1 MDNMIY
7 EKTHVETQVALEHN
21 VYSLDSFCEAAFQ
34 YALLAK
40 YSIREY
46 EQYLNTSMQNV
57 YGSNL
62 KCSVH
67 QSLNDDGE
75 IEITVLINSNTPSI
89 HSVEVH

>member
-62 KCSVH
+62 ECSVVSH
-67 QSLNDDGE
+67 NSEDGLPA
-75 IEITVLINSNTPSI
+75 ITVVISNSETHETIRI
-89 HSVEVH
+89 H